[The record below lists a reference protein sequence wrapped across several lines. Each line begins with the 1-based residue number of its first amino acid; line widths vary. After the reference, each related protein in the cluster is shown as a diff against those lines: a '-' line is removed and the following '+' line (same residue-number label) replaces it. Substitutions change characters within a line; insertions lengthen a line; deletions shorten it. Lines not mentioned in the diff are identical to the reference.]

1 MTVISA
7 SRRTD
12 IPAFYSEWLLNRVRA
27 GFCHWTNPFSGQVYR
42 VGLGLEDVTAFVFWT
57 RNPRPLLRHLP
68 ELDARGY
75 RYTFHFTL
83 TGYGRPLETHN
94 PDPQAA
100 IAAFRTLALHAG
112 PEFVVWRYD
121 PIVISTRTPLAYHR
135 QRFAEL
141 AAQLEGSTRRCTYSF
156 LDFYGKTRR
165 NLAAVTA
172 QHGYHFREPTV
183 LERQDLLE
191 DLSAIAEQHGMTLVS
206 CCEEDYTTIPRVY
219 RGSCVDLDL
228 LSRLTGQPALA
239 LKPHPTREHCGC
251 VRSVDIGS
259 YDTCLFGCTYCY
271 ATNSR
276 SAAQRQRAAHD
287 PHDTILNRP
296 ERLRGQ
302 NLDALIDAERELIPV
317 RLL

>member
-42 VGLGLEDVTAFVFWT
+42 VGLGPEDVTAFVLWT

-141 AAQLEGSTRRCTYSF
+141 AAQLEGSTRCCTYSF

>member
-42 VGLGLEDVTAFVFWT
+42 VGLGPEDVTAFVLWT

-302 NLDALIDAERELIPV
+302 NLDALIDAEHELIPV

>member
-12 IPAFYSEWLLNRVRA
+12 IPAFYAEWLANRIRD
-27 GFCHWTNPFSGQVYR
+27 GFCHWSNPFSGQIYR
-42 VGLGLEDVTAFVFWT
+42 TSLAPEDVTAFVFWT
-57 RNPRPLLRHLP
+57 RNPRPLMRYLP

-75 RYTFHFTL
+75 RYYFQFTL

-94 PDPQAA
+94 PDPDAA
-100 IAAFRTLALHAG
+100 IAAFRALAQHVG
-112 PEFVVWRYD
+112 PEFVIWRYD
-121 PIVISTRTPLAYHR
+121 PIVFSTRTPLAYHR

-141 AAQLEGSTRRCTYSF
+141 AAQLEGSAVRCTYSF

-165 NLAAVTA
+165 NLAAVSA
-172 QHGYHFREPTV
+172 QHHIHFREPTV
-183 LERQDLLE
+183 LERQTLLE
-191 DLSAIAEQHGMTLVS
+191 DLSAIAEKHGMQLVS
-206 CCEEDYTTIPRVY
+206 CCEDDYTTIPRVY

-228 LSRLTGQPALA
+228 LARLTGQPALV

-251 VRSVDIGS
+251 VHSVDIGS
-259 YDTCLFGCTYCY
+259 YEMCLFGCTYCY

-276 SAAQRQRAAHD
+276 SAARRLYAAHD

-296 ERLRGQ
+296 EHLRGQ
-302 NLDALIDAERELIPV
+302 DLDALVLDRQ
-317 RLL
+317 RLAVS

>member
-42 VGLGLEDVTAFVFWT
+42 VGLGPEDVTAFVFWT

>member
-12 IPAFYSEWLLNRVRA
+12 VPAFYAEWFVNRVRA
-27 GFCHWTNPFSGQVYR
+27 GFCHWSNPFSGQIYR
-42 VGLGLEDVTAFVFWT
+42 TSLTPEDVTAFVFWT
-57 RNPRPLLRHLP
+57 RNPRPLMRHLP

-75 RYTFHFTL
+75 RYYFHVTV

-94 PDPQAA
+94 PDPDAVLAA
-100 IAAFRTLALHAG
+100 IRSLALHVG
-112 PEFVVWRYD
+112 PQYVVWRYD
-121 PIVISTRTPLAYHR
+121 PIVISSRTPLAYHR

-141 AAQLEGSTRRCTYSF
+141 AAQLEGSVERCTYSF
-156 LDFYGKTRR
+156 LDYYGKTRR
-165 NLAAVTA
+165 NLATITA
-172 QHGYHFREPTV
+172 QHGYQFREPTV

-191 DLSAIAEQHGMTLVS
+191 DLTAIAERHGITLVS
-206 CCEEDYTTIPRVY
+206 CCEDDHTHIPRVY

-251 VRSVDIGS
+251 VHSVDIGS

-271 ATNSR
+271 ATNNR
-276 SAAQRQRAAHD
+276 RIAQRQHDAHD
-287 PHDTILNRP
+287 PYDTILNRP

-302 NLDALIDAERELIPV
+302 DLDELV
-317 RLL
+317 LETQRLAVSG

>member
-1 MTVISA
+1 MAVISA

-27 GFCHWTNPFSGQVYR
+27 GFCHWANPFSGQVYR
-42 VGLGLEDVTAFVFWT
+42 ASLAPEDVTAFVFWT

-100 IAAFRTLALHAG
+100 IAAFRLLARHTG
-112 PEFVVWRYD
+112 PEFLVWRYD

-172 QHGYHFREPTV
+172 QHGYYFREPTV

-206 CCEEDYTTIPRVY
+206 CCEEDHTRIPRVY

-228 LSRLTGQPALA
+228 LSHLTNQPALV

-251 VRSVDIGS
+251 VHSIDIGS

-276 SAAQRQRAAHD
+276 NVAQRQRAAHD

-302 NLDALIDAERELIPV
+302 DLDALAPNKQ
-317 RLL
+317 RLVISH

>member
-42 VGLGLEDVTAFVFWT
+42 VGLGPEDVTAFVLWT

-191 DLSAIAEQHGMTLVS
+191 DLSAIAAQHGMTLVS

>member
-12 IPAFYSEWLLNRVRA
+12 IPAFYAEWFLNRVRA
-27 GFCHWTNPFSGQVYR
+27 GFCHWSNPFSGQIYR
-42 VGLGLEDVTAFVFWT
+42 AALTPEDVTAFVFWT
-57 RNPRPLLRHLP
+57 RNPRPLMRHLP

-75 RYTFHFTL
+75 RYYFHVSL

-94 PDPQAA
+94 PDPEAV
-100 IAAFRTLALHAG
+100 IAAVRSLALHSG
-112 PEFVVWRYD
+112 PEYVIWRYD
-121 PIVISTRTPLAYHR
+121 PIVISTRTPPAYHR

-141 AAQLEGSTRRCTYSF
+141 AAQLEGSTQRCTYSF

-165 NLAAVTA
+165 NLSAIAA
-172 QHGYHFREPTV
+172 QHGDRFREPTV

-191 DLSAIAEQHGMTLVS
+191 DLSAIAERHGMRLTS
-206 CCEEDYTTIPRVY
+206 CCEEDHDQIPRVY
-219 RGSCVDLDL
+219 RGSCVDLEL

-251 VRSVDIGS
+251 VHSVDIGS

-276 SAAQRQRAAHD
+276 RAAQRLHAAHD

-296 ERLRGQ
+296 ERLLGQ
-302 NLDALIDAERELIPV
+302 DLDALERLTVPV
-317 RLL
+317 QS